1 MKNDGVYPTRGEMY
15 IKTRT
20 RKDGTI
26 VDVEASHVVAALK
39 DIRNDS
45 TKTSDDQND
54 ITNDAYSKVKG
65 PEKRGYIRLVGKM
78 STEKNNGPSE
88 ESESINKLKSVVNAL
103 AMIIQD
109 HIPNAN
115 LTPVLSNLN
124 VEVPGIG
131 SSPHNNSLSV
141 NQISS
146 SKSQN
151 DNGNLLISNYVEV
164 LYGCTYVVS

>member
-1 MKNDGVYPTRGEMY
+1 MDESRTVMEWRWSQYLSGKKTGVVGMKGEMY
-15 IKTRT
+15 IKTQT

-26 VDVEASHVVAALK
+26 VDDEASHVVAALK
-39 DIRNDS
+39 DITNDS
-45 TKTSDDQND
+45 AKTSDDQND

-88 ESESINKLKSVVNAL
+88 ESGTINKLKSVVNAL

-124 VEVPGIG
+124 VEGKKDVCVTDFSYLGDIA
-131 SSPHNNSLSV
+131 
-141 NQISS
+141 I
-146 SKSQN
+146 
-151 DNGNLLISNYVEV
+151 
-164 LYGCTYVVS
+164 

>member
-1 MKNDGVYPTRGEMY
+1 
-15 IKTRT
+15 
-20 RKDGTI
+20 
-26 VDVEASHVVAALK
+26 
-39 DIRNDS
+39 
-45 TKTSDDQND
+45 
-54 ITNDAYSKVKG
+54 
-65 PEKRGYIRLVGKM
+65 M

-88 ESESINKLKSVVNAL
+88 ESETINKLKSALNAL

-115 LTPVLSNLN
+115 LTPLLSNLN

-146 SKSQN
+146 SRSQN

-164 LYGCTYVVS
+164 LYGCAYVVS